1 MHWEVETK
9 WGWKTDIPDPNQETL
24 GSQSGMLGSGSSECH
39 LLVISHSLLTDRRRI
54 FLVLVVVLSGLS
66 TLEFLIT
73 G

>member
-24 GSQSGMLGSGSSECH
+24 GSQSGMLASGSSECH
-39 LLVISHSLLTDRRRI
+39 LLVISHSLLTDRRI